1 MEVKLVFLPHRVE
14 FLNLLREEVN
24 GYDALILEEP
34 YNIFLERYLK
44 GIMSLEEYVRLS
56 DTNFPLYTFYQ
67 AKLLKNLHD
76 EGIKILQIEPYL
88 EVIEKIHT
96 SIKTGKFREY
106 TSNPEVRKV
115 LDVEREVV
123 GKLIEYQE
131 ALMKSDFDHIVDKVI
146 EFTKRDS
153 ERFKLRDYM
162 RAMEISKL
170 GENGKI
176 VVEAGYMHVL
186 LPIFLRELN
195 IKLESVNLLEK
206 ACKILN
212 IEYSENPGDILAK
225 AYMLKQDLKDNDRL
239 LAAQSLIYV
248 SMISKDEKLPSPDKP
263 YPHLIEETEISRR
276 VRAMSYEECRKEF
289 MRILKKSN
297 LRL

>member
-14 FLNLLREEVN
+14 FLNLLREEIN
-24 GYDALILEEP
+24 GYEALILEEP

-44 GIMSLEEYVRLS
+44 GIISLEEYVSLS

-67 AKLLKNLHD
+67 AKLLKSLHD
-76 EGIKILQIEPYL
+76 EGVKILQIEPYL

-115 LDVEREVV
+115 LEVEREVV

-146 EFTKRDS
+146 EFTKKDS
-153 ERFKLRDYM
+153 ERFNLRDYM
-162 RAMEISKL
+162 RATEISKL
-170 GENGKI
+170 GGSGKI

-195 IKLESVNLLEK
+195 VKLESVNLLEK
-206 ACKILN
+206 ACKLLN

-225 AYMLKQDLKDNDRL
+225 AYMLRQDLKDNDRL
-239 LAAQSLIYV
+239 LAAQSLIYI
-248 SMISKDEKLPSPDKP
+248 SMISKDEKLPSPGKP
-263 YPHLIEETEISRR
+263 YPHLIEEIEISRK
-276 VRAMSYEECRKEF
+276 VRAMSYEECKKGF
-289 MRILKKSN
+289 MNILKRNIKEK
-297 LRL
+297 